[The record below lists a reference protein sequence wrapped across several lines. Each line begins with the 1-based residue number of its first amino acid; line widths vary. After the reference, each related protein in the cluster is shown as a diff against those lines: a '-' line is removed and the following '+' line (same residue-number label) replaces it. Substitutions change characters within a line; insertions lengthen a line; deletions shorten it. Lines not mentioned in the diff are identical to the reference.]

1 MSDPCQFEIAQ
12 RSPCCRPDECEGQ
25 QKRGRAYH
33 ERPFVQVESWRWAW
47 LGEATE
53 IESYPRYR
61 GTASW
66 LGGGGGPIADLIDA
80 GGPAQCEMGRSLLVV
95 GCGSL

>member
-1 MSDPCQFEIAQ
+1 MSDPCQFGIAQ
-12 RSPCCRPDECEGQ
+12 RSPCCRPNEFEGQ

-33 ERPFVQVESWRWAW
+33 ERTFSQVESWQWAR
-47 LGEATE
+47 LGEAPE

-66 LGGGGGPIADLIDA
+66 LGGGDGPIADLVDA
-80 GGPAQCEMGRSLLVV
+80 DGPTQCEMGRSIVD
-95 GCGSL
+95 SKER